1 MNKETM
7 QNMTAEELEG
17 YAQSMGFT
25 LRACKDKSDKIA
37 LIQRKRARA
46 VTIEVLGLELSVEVR
61 KFRGSKF
68 SDVVNKRDRTS
79 AELMDAFRGLLGDTQ
94 YESLLAACA
103 EEDGEGV
110 DEDAL
115 AYAFVRILQSDELK
129 NY

>member
-1 MNKETM
+1 MNKEAM

-17 YAQSMGFT
+17 YANSMGFT
-25 LRACKDKSDKIA
+25 LKACKDKADKIA

-46 VTIEVLGLELSVEVR
+46 VTVEVLGIELSIEVR
-61 KFRGSKF
+61 RFRNSKF
-68 SDVVNKRDRTS
+68 ADVISKRDRTS
-79 AELMDAFRGLLGDTQ
+79 AELMDAFRCLLGDSQ

-103 EEDGEGV
+103 EDEGEL

-115 AYAFVRILQSDELK
+115 AYAFAKILQSDELK